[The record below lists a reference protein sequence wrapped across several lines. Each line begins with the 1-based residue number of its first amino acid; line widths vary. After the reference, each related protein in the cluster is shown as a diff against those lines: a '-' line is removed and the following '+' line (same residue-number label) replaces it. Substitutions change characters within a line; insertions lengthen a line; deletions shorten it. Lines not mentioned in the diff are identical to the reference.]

1 VPRCADTGRFGYS
14 RGCETAKKC
23 DAVAATEDQ
32 QGKAGAQRR
41 TVACTMAN
49 QCHGYRNASLD
60 ERHLETAAAIL
71 KRFRYVGLQ
80 EAYNS
85 SVLLLA
91 ATFELQDI
99 EESDFAKERHTSEEE
114 ILLCKGY
121 RRRAVGSDALV
132 CREVMRN
139 NHLDAR
145 LYELVHRDF
154 W

>member
-1 VPRCADTGRFGYS
+1 
-14 RGCETAKKC
+14 
-23 DAVAATEDQ
+23 
-32 QGKAGAQRR
+32 
-41 TVACTMAN
+41 M
-49 QCHGYRNASLD
+49 
-60 ERHLETAAAIL
+60 
-71 KRFRYVGLQ
+71 GLQ

-99 EESDFAKERHTSEEE
+99 ERSDFAKERHTSEEE